1 MQRDITRQE
10 ALGFI
15 LRGILEGIGLS
26 QVAVALVDRE
36 AGVLQGELA
45 LGVGGADVRQ
55 LRVPLVAARSL
66 LVMALERRSPVGIA
80 HRTRESLLEV
90 LDGPLEEGAWTEAL
104 GAPVEGTRAAFLAVP
119 LIAREE
125 VVGVIVVSRSEPP
138 VVRRHEV
145 ELLLLY
151 ANTAGLTVE
160 RAELYTRMHRSL
172 EQLEVTDHVSHLLTL
187 GAGGRRAAEAIARCA
202 AAGQAFA
209 GLMVGVDGF
218 AEYNDRCG
226 RERGDRSLGEVGDL
240 VKGLLRTDDVALRYG
255 GRLLAAVVPG
265 ASREQ
270 AAALAQRIGDAVR
283 GHRFEGRDGRRDQ
296 QLTVSVGW
304 GLWSAGDAVPA
315 AGEVLES
322 LLGRLRRAE
331 ASGGGGVG
339 RGLSGARPRGKRR
352 RRGEPCRE
360 K

>member
-1 MQRDITRQE
+1 M
-10 ALGFI
+10 LG
-15 LRGILEGIGLS
+15 
-26 QVAVALVDRE
+26 
-36 AGVLQGELA
+36 
-45 LGVGGADVRQ
+45 
-55 LRVPLVAARSL
+55 
-66 LVMALERRSPVGIA
+66 
-80 HRTRESLLEV
+80 
-90 LDGPLEEGAWTEAL
+90 GPLEEGAWTEAL
-104 GAPVEGTRAAFLAVP
+104 GTPVEGTRAAFLAVP

-240 VKGLLRTDDVALRYG
+240 VKAALRADDVALRYG
-255 GRLLAAVVPG
+255 GRLLAVVVPG

-270 AAALAQRIGDAVR
+270 AAALAQRIARR
-283 GHRFEGRDGRRDQ
+283 GARSPLRGPGRAAGPAAHGERRLGALGRRRRGPRRGR
-296 QLTVSVGW
+296 SVGVAARPPAPRR
-304 GLWSAGDAVPA
+304 GLGRRRGRPRVERGPSR
-315 AGEVLES
+315 AGE
-322 LLGRLRRAE
+322 
-331 ASGGGGVG
+331 
-339 RGLSGARPRGKRR
+339 RR

>member
-26 QVAVALVDRE
+26 QVAVALVDRGE
-36 AGVLQGELA
+36 GVLRGELA
-45 LGVGGADVRQ
+45 LGTGGADVRE
-55 LRVPLVAARSL
+55 LRVPLASARSL

-90 LDGPLEEGAWTEAL
+90 IGGALEEGAWTEAL
-104 GAPVEGTRAAFLAVP
+104 GTPVAGTRAAFLAVP

-172 EQLEVTDHVSHLLTL
+172 EQLEVTDHVSHLMTL
-187 GAGGRRAAEAIARCA
+187 GAGSRRAAEAIARCA
-202 AAGQAFA
+202 ATGQSVA

-226 RERGDRSLGEVGDL
+226 RERGDRSLGEIGDL
-240 VKGLLRTDDVALRYG
+240 LRGTLGADDVALRYG
-255 GRLLAAVVPG
+255 GRLLAAIVRGVTQ
-265 ASREQ
+265 EQ
-270 AAALAQRIGDAVR
+270 AAVLAQRIGDAVR
-283 GHRFEGRDGRRDQ
+283 QHRFEGRDGRRDQ
-296 QLTVSVGW
+296 QLTVSIGW
-304 GLWSAGDAVPA
+304 GHWGAGGTVPA
-315 AGEVLES
+315 VGEVLES

-331 ASGGGGVG
+331 ASGGGGVVEG
-339 RGLSGARPRGKRR
+339 
-352 RRGEPCRE
+352 
-360 K
+360 